1 MRKEGG
7 RQKNA
12 ETVSWEIK
20 DHLYSLKKKKK
31 KKAYQLCKKDAARI
45 MKCQRCIHALLL

>member
-1 MRKEGG
+1 MANGSLVKANLSKNNQVTDGGNRQRERWTMRKEGG

-20 DHLYSLKKKKK
+20 DHLYS
-31 KKAYQLCKKDAARI
+31 
-45 MKCQRCIHALLL
+45 